1 VIPEDNFTDLRGP
14 GRRSMGAPLI
24 ERVSI
29 REGLNVEARVDVSNL
44 TNTPAFD
51 NPLTNM
57 ATLSTFG
64 TIHTAGGSRNI
75 QTAFRNRF

>member
-1 VIPEDNFTDLRGP
+1 
-14 GRRSMGAPLI
+14 MGASLI
-24 ERVSI
+24 KRLAI

-57 ATLSTFG
+57 ARCPPFG
-64 TIHTAGGSRNI
+64 TIHTCDPRRLQVLPLTSLLSSSKLESNP
-75 QTAFRNRF
+75 